1 MDILL
6 INGTHPA
13 APHISGV
20 RAGRFARELARMGH
34 RCVLICPSVPGLAA
48 SPAASVDAH
57 DWSQPLIVEVDDP
70 GMAKG
75 GNAVATFANLM
86 RYGGRRTAFQRNV
99 VEAGR
104 ALATDFRP
112 QIGWATFGSLE
123 AVTALR
129 TLARELGF
137 PWIFDD
143 KDNPDIYVPR
153 VARLPLA
160 RRLRGYAALQANSV
174 LHAEAAQRW
183 LGRTAEVIYS
193 GVDACFFER
202 YPAPEPARRYVTLV
216 GSLYYRDTVDA
227 ILGAIAEFNAG
238 SGRQPVSVVHLGKQ
252 GDWLRNDRGVEIEVP
267 GYVSPDEMARLCQ
280 HALAN
285 IYVFL
290 GRTFHHKL
298 FELLACRRP
307 VIAYGGELRE
317 SISEATRLHAPLAMP
332 TTPSALV
339 ETLTAAEHFT
349 LDPNMPERFFT
360 WPDQAA
366 MVEAAM
372 RRLIG

>member
-20 RAGRFARELARMGH
+20 RAGRFAAEFARMGH
-34 RCVLICPSVPGLAA
+34 RCVLICPPMPGTVAQD
-48 SPAASVDAH
+48 PAPIAAH
-57 DWSQPLIVEVDDP
+57 DWSQPLIIEADDP
-70 GMAKG
+70 PPAG
-75 GNAVATFANLM
+75 GNALATFADLL
-86 RYGGRRTAFQRNV
+86 RYGGRRAGFHRNV
-99 VEAGR
+99 IARGR
-104 ALATDFRP
+104 TLAADFRP

-123 AVTALR
+123 AMTALR

-137 PWIFDD
+137 PWVFDD

-153 VARLPLA
+153 AARLPLA
-160 RRLRGYAALQANSV
+160 WRLRGYAALQANSV
-174 LHAEAAQRW
+174 LHADAARAW
-183 LGRTAEVIYS
+183 LGDSANVIYS
-193 GVDACFFER
+193 GVDSCFFEPH
-202 YPAPEPARRYVTLV
+202 PAPEPARRYVSLV
-216 GSLYYRDTVDA
+216 GSLYHRDLVDTIVA
-227 ILGAIAEFNAG
+227 AVGDFNAA
-238 SGRQPVSVVHLGKQ
+238 SGKPPVSIVHLGKQ
-252 GDWLRNDRGVEIEVP
+252 GDWLANDRGVQIEIP

-285 IYVFL
+285 VYVFL

-307 VIAYGGELRE
+307 VIAYGGELPE
-317 SISEATRLHAPLAMP
+317 SITEAERLHAPLGLP
-332 TTPSALV
+332 TTPAALV
-339 ETLTAAEHFT
+339 AALTAAESFEP
-349 LDPNMPERFFT
+349 DPRMPERFFT
-360 WPDQAA
+360 WPEQAA

>member
-20 RAGRFARELARMGH
+20 RAGRFAAELARMGH
-34 RCVLICPSVPGLAA
+34 RCVLICPPLPAVAA
-48 SPAASVDAH
+48 KEPSPIASH
-57 DWSQPLIVEVDDP
+57 DWSKPLIVEADDP
-70 GMAKG
+70 PPSG
-75 GNAVATFANLM
+75 GNAIATFTNLL
-86 RYGGRRTAFQRNV
+86 RYGGRRTGFQRSV
-99 VEAGR
+99 VARGR
-104 ALATDFRP
+104 ALAAAFRP

-129 TLARELGF
+129 TLAREQHF

-143 KDNPDIYVPR
+143 KDNPEIYVPGA
-153 VARLPLA
+153 ARLPLA
-160 RRLRGYAALQANSV
+160 WRLRGYAALQANSV
-174 LHAEAAQRW
+174 LHADAARRW
-183 LGRTAEVIYS
+183 LGDTAEVIYS
-193 GVDACFFER
+193 GVDSAFFDLH
-202 YPAPEPARRYVTLV
+202 PAPEPARRYVTLV
-216 GSLYYRDTVDA
+216 GSLYYRETVDA
-227 ILGAIAEFNAG
+227 ILSALAEFNAT
-238 SGRQPVSVVHLGKQ
+238 SGQPPLSLIHLGNQ
-252 GDWLRNDRGVEIEVP
+252 GDWLKNDRGVDILLP
-267 GYVSPDEMARLCQ
+267 GYVSPGEMARLCQ

-307 VIAYGGELRE
+307 VIAYGGELPE
-317 SISEATRLHAPLAMP
+317 SIAEAERLHAPLAVP
-332 TTPSALV
+332 TEPDGLVAALRSA
-339 ETLTAAEHFT
+339 ESFAP
-349 LDPNMPERFFT
+349 DPRMPERLFT
-360 WPDQAA
+360 WPEQAA